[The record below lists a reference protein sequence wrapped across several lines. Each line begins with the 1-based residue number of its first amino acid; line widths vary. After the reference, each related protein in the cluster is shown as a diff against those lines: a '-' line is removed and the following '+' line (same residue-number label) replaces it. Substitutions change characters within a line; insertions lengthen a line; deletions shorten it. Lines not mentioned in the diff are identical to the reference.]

1 MDNSDSD
8 SYTHGFDTGK
18 RISKVTFI
26 TLLAIGIA
34 EVVVGI
40 VSSSI
45 VLIADGVDSFGDSL
59 ITLIVL
65 LGLVFSLKSDR
76 NSKNNKDANFRLYK
90 IESFAAFIAAIAM
103 VGMGIIIVVRALE
116 VLMDPVE
123 ITHPEVAIVTLAFAS
138 VISGY
143 RAYQMNKIASKYSL
157 ISLKA
162 GAKNAIKDSMA
173 SVIGLVSIIVAVYL
187 GFPQADPIGALII
200 AAFIFSISYFIIK
213 EASLVLLDVISNPHL
228 SDQLASLIEKVHK
241 VKVSS
246 ISLHAAGPFLHA
258 EISIV
263 LDGNV
268 TVSEFNNIAT
278 NIKKSIRRSFPS
290 IQRCSIIIE
299 QPP

>member
-18 RISKVTFI
+18 RISKVTFL
-26 TLLAIGIA
+26 TLLAIGVV

-65 LGLVFSLKSDR
+65 LGLVFSLRS
-76 NSKNNKDANFRLYK
+76 NNRDKDTGIRLYR

-103 VGMGIIIVVRALE
+103 VGMGIVIVIRALE
-116 VLMDPVE
+116 AMMDPIE
-123 ITHPEVAIVTLAFAS
+123 IQHPEVAIVTLACAS

-143 RAYQMNKIASKYSL
+143 RAYQMNKIAGNYNL

-173 SVIGLVSIIVAVYL
+173 SVIGLISIVVAVYL

-213 EASLVLLDVISNPHL
+213 ESSLVLLDIISNPYL
-228 SDQLASLIEKVHK
+228 SDQLASLIERVHK
-241 VKVSS
+241 IKVSS
-246 ISLHAAGPFLHA
+246 ISLHTAGPFLHA
-258 EISIV
+258 EISII

-268 TVSEFNNIAT
+268 TVSEFKNIAS
-278 NIKKSIRRSFPS
+278 NIKKSIRKSFPS

>member
-8 SYTHGFDTGK
+8 SYAHGFYTGK

-40 VSSSI
+40 VSNSI

-65 LGLVFSLKSDR
+65 LGLIFSLKS
-76 NSKNNKDANFRLYK
+76 NNRDKDTGMRLYR

-103 VGMGIIIVVRALE
+103 VGMGIVIVVRALE
-116 VLMDPVE
+116 VLMDPIE
-123 ITHPEVAIVTLAFAS
+123 ITHPEIAIVTLACAS

-143 RAYQMNKIASKYSL
+143 RAYQMNKVAGKYNL

-173 SVIGLVSIIVAVYL
+173 SVIGLISIVVAVYL

-213 EASLVLLDVISNPHL
+213 ESSLVLLDIISNPHL
-228 SDQLASLIEKVHK
+228 SDQLASLIERVHK

-246 ISLHAAGPFLHA
+246 ISLHTAGPFLHA

-268 TVSEFNNIAT
+268 TVSEFKKIAS
-278 NIKKSIRRSFPS
+278 NIKKSIRKSFPS

>member
-8 SYTHGFDTGK
+8 SYAHGFDTGK

-40 VSSSI
+40 VSNSI

-65 LGLVFSLKSDR
+65 LGLVFSLKS
-76 NSKNNKDANFRLYK
+76 NNRDKDTGIRLYR

-103 VGMGIIIVVRALE
+103 VGMGIVIVVRALE
-116 VLMDPVE
+116 VLMDPIE
-123 ITHPEVAIVTLAFAS
+123 ITHPETAIITLACAS

-143 RAYQMNKIASKYSL
+143 RAYQMNKVAGKYNL

-173 SVIGLVSIIVAVYL
+173 SVIGLISVVVAVYL

-213 EASLVLLDVISNPHL
+213 ESSLVLLDIISNPHL
-228 SDQLASLIEKVHK
+228 SDQLASLIERVHK

-246 ISLHAAGPFLHA
+246 ISLHTAGPFLHA

-268 TVSEFNNIAT
+268 TVSEFKKIAS
-278 NIKKSIRRSFPS
+278 NIKKSIRKSFPS

>member
-26 TLLAIGIA
+26 TLLAIGVV

-65 LGLVFSLKSDR
+65 LGLVFSLRS
-76 NSKNNKDANFRLYK
+76 NNRDKDTGIRLYR
-90 IESFAAFIAAIAM
+90 IESFSAFIAAIAM
-103 VGMGIIIVVRALE
+103 VGMGIVIVIRALE
-116 VLMDPVE
+116 AMMDPIE
-123 ITHPEVAIVTLAFAS
+123 IQHPEVAMVTLACAS

-143 RAYQMNKIASKYSL
+143 RAYQMNKIAGNYNL

-173 SVIGLVSIIVAVYL
+173 SVIGLISIVVAVYL

-213 EASLVLLDVISNPHL
+213 ESSLVLLDIISNPHL
-228 SDQLASLIEKVHK
+228 SDQLASLIERVHK
-241 VKVSS
+241 IKVSS
-246 ISLHAAGPFLHA
+246 ISLHTAGPFLHA
-258 EISIV
+258 EISII

-268 TVSEFNNIAT
+268 TVSEFKKIAS
-278 NIKKSIRRSFPS
+278 NIKKSIRKSFPS

>member
-26 TLLAIGIA
+26 TLLAIGVV

-40 VSSSI
+40 VSNSI

-65 LGLVFSLKSDR
+65 LGLVFSLKSNDR
-76 NSKNNKDANFRLYK
+76 DKDTGLRLYR

-103 VGMGIIIVVRALE
+103 VGMGIVIVVRALE
-116 VLMDPVE
+116 AMMDPIE
-123 ITHPEVAIVTLAFAS
+123 IQHPEVAIVTLACAS

-143 RAYQMNKIASKYSL
+143 RAYQMNKIAGNYNL

-162 GAKNAIKDSMA
+162 GAKNAMKDSMA
-173 SVIGLVSIIVAVYL
+173 SVIGLISIVVAVYL

-213 EASLVLLDVISNPHL
+213 ESSLVLLDIISNPHL
-228 SDQLASLIEKVHK
+228 SDQIASLIERIHG
-241 VKVSS
+241 VKVSG
-246 ISLHAAGPFLHA
+246 ISLHTAGPFLHA
-258 EISIV
+258 EISII

-268 TVSEFNNIAT
+268 TVSEFKKIAS
-278 NIKKSIRRSFPS
+278 NIKKSIRKRFPS

>member
-26 TLLAIGIA
+26 TLLAIGIV

-40 VSSSI
+40 VSNSI

-65 LGLVFSLKSDR
+65 LGLIFSLKS
-76 NSKNNKDANFRLYK
+76 NNRDTSMRIYR

-103 VGMGIIIVVRALE
+103 VGMGIVIVVRALG
-116 VLMDPVE
+116 VLMDPIE
-123 ITHPEVAIVTLAFAS
+123 ITHPETAIVTLACAS

-143 RAYQMNKIASKYSL
+143 RAYQMNKVAGKYNL

-173 SVIGLVSIIVAVYL
+173 SVIGLISIVVAVYL

-213 EASLVLLDVISNPHL
+213 ESSLVLLDIISNPHL
-228 SDQLASLIEKVHK
+228 SDQLASLIERVHK

-246 ISLHAAGPFLHA
+246 ISLHTAGPFLHA

-268 TVSEFNNIAT
+268 TVSEFKKIAS
-278 NIKKSIRRSFPS
+278 NIKKSIRKSFPS

>member
-8 SYTHGFDTGK
+8 SYAHGFYTGK

-40 VSSSI
+40 VSNSI

-65 LGLVFSLKSDR
+65 LGLIFSLKS
-76 NSKNNKDANFRLYK
+76 NNRDKDTGIRLYR

-103 VGMGIIIVVRALE
+103 VGMGIVIVVRALE
-116 VLMDPVE
+116 VLMDPIE
-123 ITHPEVAIVTLAFAS
+123 ITHPETAIVTLACAS

-143 RAYQMNKIASKYSL
+143 RAYQMNKVASKYNL

-173 SVIGLVSIIVAVYL
+173 SVIGLISIVVAVYL

-213 EASLVLLDVISNPHL
+213 ESSLVLLDIISNPHL
-228 SDQLASLIEKVHK
+228 SDQLASLIERVHK

-246 ISLHAAGPFLHA
+246 ISLHTAGPFLHA

-268 TVSEFNNIAT
+268 TVSEFKKIAI
-278 NIKKSIRRSFPS
+278 NIKKSIRKSFPS